1 MNENN
6 SEQIEI
12 VRIENNRLKNVFND
26 DELLVQLFDD
36 LKEMDV
42 IMIKANTNQKKYT
55 DDIRKKTNEL

>member
-12 VRIENNRLKNVFND
+12 VRIENNRLKSVFND